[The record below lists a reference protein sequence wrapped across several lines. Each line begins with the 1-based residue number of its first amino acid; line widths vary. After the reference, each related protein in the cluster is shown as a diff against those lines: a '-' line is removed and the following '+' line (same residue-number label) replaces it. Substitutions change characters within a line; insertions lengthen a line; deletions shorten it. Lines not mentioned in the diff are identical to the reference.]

1 VSIEHNFLPVQ
12 EYRCTLCGVKL
23 EFFHR
28 KYDEGM
34 IGARHPKRG
43 KCSRRGK
50 AYYVPHIQLS
60 VMAKEF
66 Q

>member
-43 KCSRRGK
+43 KCSRQIICISHTRTLMF
-50 AYYVPHIQLS
+50 AIVQSI
-60 VMAKEF
+60 E
-66 Q
+66 